1 MVWNIRARVRAQMN
15 ATPPEAK
22 PEYSRAD
29 SAPEGISDVPAP
41 AVRGLNSGG
50 GAAVRV
56 VVWGAGVLG
65 ALLLVVAEFTN
76 LFTVHD
82 ALSSGPVAAMKTG
95 SHNSY
100 ALIPIAVLA
109 LLLTVSG
116 WRARSRPAL
125 AALAVLGLIA
135 LLIALVG
142 DLPDAKASGLVGSA
156 ATHFTSATSRPSV
169 GLYLETAGAIALLIA
184 GGLGL
189 FLIPGAPR
197 APKRARK
204 APVETE

>member
-29 SAPEGISDVPAP
+29 SPSEGVSGVSAAPD
-41 AVRGLNSGG
+41 RGVGPGG
-50 GAAVRV
+50 GAALRI
-56 VVWGAGVLG
+56 VVWGAGLLG
-65 ALLLVVAEFTN
+65 AALLVIAEFTN
-76 LFTVHD
+76 LFTVHT
-82 ALSSGPVAAMKTG
+82 ALSSGPVASMKTG

-125 AALAVLGLIA
+125 AALAALGLIA

-156 ATHFTSATSRPSV
+156 ASHFTSASSSPSA

-189 FLIPGAPR
+189 FLIPGPPRAPR
-197 APKRARK
+197 ASREAV
-204 APVETE
+204 ANVE